1 MTSEPIISIII
12 PVYNAGHYLRSCID
26 SILAQDFK
34 DFELILIDD
43 GSNDESS
50 SICDHYSHLFLNI
63 KTFHFKNEGVSSAR
77 NHGIELAQGKFLVF
91 VDADDEV
98 PPTSLSSLM
107 KEEADLVIGG
117 YIRKVHGKE
126 TIYIPKEGKKYD
138 EKTKEL
144 FLDDILSRTFLIDGP
159 CSKLY
164 KREIIENNHLTFNKN
179 LSYAEDKLF
188 VYTYMLLANNII
200 TTKEIV
206 YHQIRRKN
214 SLSSN
219 THSIKHIRQLLDFLP
234 LYIDVVK
241 KYEAMYSCDSTKV
254 MFKEDVVIRYVFKI
268 FNILRYLD
276 PKEAIGMDDY
286 KFLSHLVRMVK
297 DPTTIKDDGIYM
309 TLCCKVSKYLNY
321 YCLYFFISLY
331 RKLFNIY
338 THV

>member
-1 MTSEPIISIII
+1 MPKISIII
-12 PVYNAGHYLRSCID
+12 PIFNADQFLNSCID
-26 SILAQDFK
+26 SIMAQDFK
-34 DFELILIDD
+34 DFELLLIDD
-43 GSNDESS
+43 GSEDKSG
-50 SICDHYSHLFLNI
+50 SICDYYSNKYNNI
-63 KTFHFKNEGVSSAR
+63 KTYHFKNEGVSSAR
-77 NHGIELAQGKFLVF
+77 NHGIELAQGTFLFF

-98 PPTSLSSLM
+98 PPTSLSLLM

-117 YIRKVHGKE
+117 YIKKESGKE
-126 TIYIPKEGKKYD
+126 TIYIPKE
-138 EKTKEL
+138 EKSYNEETKEL
-144 FLDDILSRTFLIDGP
+144 FLNDILSRTYLIDGP

-164 KREIIENNHLTFNKN
+164 KREIIVNNHLTFNKN

-200 TTKEIV
+200 TTKDIV

-219 THSIKHIRQLLDFLP
+219 THSIKHIRQLLVFLP

-254 MFKEDVVIRYVFKI
+254 MFKEDVVKRYVFIK

-276 PKEAIGMDDY
+276 PKDAIGMDDY

-309 TLCCKVSKYLNY
+309 TLCCKICKYLNY

-331 RKLFNIY
+331 RKLFSIY
-338 THV
+338 THA

>member
-1 MTSEPIISIII
+1 MPKISIII
-12 PVYNAGHYLRSCID
+12 QVYNAGNYLRSCID
-26 SILAQDFK
+26 SLLKQEFK

-43 GSNDESS
+43 GSDDESS
-50 SICDHYSHLFLNI
+50 SICDHYSYLFPNI

-77 NHGIELAQGKFLVF
+77 NHGIELAQGRYLVF
-91 VDADDEV
+91 VDADDDV

-107 KEEADLVIGG
+107 KEDADLVIGG
-117 YIRKVHGKE
+117 YIRKESGKE
-126 TIYIPKEGKKYD
+126 TIYIPKE
-138 EKTKEL
+138 EKSYYEETKEL
-144 FLDDILSRTFLIDGP
+144 FLNDILSRTFLIDGP
-159 CSKLY
+159 WGKLF
-164 KREIIENNHLTFNKN
+164 KREIVVNNHLTFNKN

-241 KYEAMYSCDSTKV
+241 KFETIYSCESTKV
-254 MFKEDVVIRYVFKI
+254 MFKEDVVKRYVFKI

-276 PKEAIGMDDY
+276 PKDAIDINDY
-286 KFLSHLVRMVK
+286 KYLSHLVKKVK
-297 DPTTIKDDGIYM
+297 DPVTIKKYGIYM
-309 TLCCKVSKYLNY
+309 NLCCKISNYLNY
-321 YCLYFFISLY
+321 YCLYIFISLY
-331 RKLFNIY
+331 RKLFSIY
-338 THV
+338 THA

>member
-1 MTSEPIISIII
+1 MPKISIII
-12 PVYNAGHYLRSCID
+12 PIFNADQFLNPCID

-34 DFELILIDD
+34 DFELLLIDD
-43 GSNDESS
+43 GSEDKSG
-50 SICDHYSHLFLNI
+50 SICDYYSNEYNNI

-77 NHGIELAQGKFLVF
+77 NHGIELAQGTFLVF

-107 KEEADLVIGG
+107 KEDADLVIGG
-117 YIRKVHGKE
+117 YIRKESGKE
-126 TIYIPKEGKKYD
+126 TIYIPKE
-138 EKTKEL
+138 EKSYYEETKEL
-144 FLDDILSRTFLIDGP
+144 FLNDILSRTYLIDGP

-164 KREIIENNHLTFNKN
+164 KREIIANNHLTFNKN

-188 VYTYMLLANNII
+188 VYTYMLLSNNII

-241 KYEAMYSCDSTKV
+241 KYETMYSCDSTKV
-254 MFKEDVVIRYVFKI
+254 MFKEDVVIRYVYKI

-276 PKEAIGMDDY
+276 PKDAIGMDDY
-286 KFLSHLVRMVK
+286 KFLSHLVRMTK
-297 DPTTIKDDGIYM
+297 EPTTIKDDGIFM
-309 TLCCKVSKYLNY
+309 TLCCKISKYLNY
-321 YCLYFFISLY
+321 NCLYIFITLY
-331 RKLFNIY
+331 RKLFSIY
-338 THV
+338 THIHV

>member
-1 MTSEPIISIII
+1 MPKISIII
-12 PVYNAGHYLRSCID
+12 PIFNADQFLNPCID

-34 DFELILIDD
+34 DFELLLIDD
-43 GSNDESS
+43 GSEDKSG
-50 SICDHYSHLFLNI
+50 SICDYYSNEYNNI

-77 NHGIELAQGKFLVF
+77 NHGIELAQGTFLCF
-91 VDADDEV
+91 VDADDEI

-117 YIRKVHGKE
+117 YIRKEPGKE
-126 TIYIPKEGKKYD
+126 TLLVPQKAQCYD
-138 EKTKEL
+138 EETKKL
-144 FLDDILSRTFLIDGP
+144 FLDDILSRTYLIDGP

-164 KREIIENNHLTFNKN
+164 KREIIVNNHLTFNKN

-188 VYTYMLLANNII
+188 VYTYMLLANNIV

-241 KYEAMYSCDSTKV
+241 KYETLYSCDSTKV
-254 MFKEDVVIRYVFKI
+254 MFKEDVVKRYVFKI

-276 PKEAIGMDDY
+276 PKNALGMNDY

-297 DPTTIKDDGIYM
+297 GPTTIKADGIYM
-309 TLCCKVSKYLNY
+309 NLCCKISNYLNY
-321 YCLYFFISLY
+321 YCLYIFISLY
-331 RKLFNIY
+331 RKLFKIF
-338 THV
+338 THA